1 MMLLK
6 KVKVVMTLVVLFSL
20 FSSASLMAQSWKA
33 EGESSGIKISSK
45 IEPGNE
51 YKTYKGVMTVSST
64 EDKVLDVMRSVA
76 KYPSWMHGT
85 LSAKVLKPSA
95 SNDIVPRDVFDSND
109 SYTFVIYTTNEGA
122 PLGDRDAISKVRM
135 QKQGD
140 GGVTLRF
147 SGAPDYIAEK
157 GDFVRVKSLSGLWKF
172 EYVEGGKIR
181 ITHELYNDPN
191 VSSWIP
197 NRSVNSKTKEIV
209 EKSLQKLKGKL

>member
-1 MMLLK
+1 MLLK
-6 KVKVVMTLVVLFSL
+6 KVNLVATMVILFSV
-20 FSSASLMAQSWKA
+20 FSSMSLMAQDGWKS
-33 EGESSGIKISSK
+33 EGESGGIKMYSK
-45 IEPGNE
+45 VESGNE
-51 YKTYKGVMTVSST
+51 YKTYKGVMTVNSS

-76 KYPSWMHGT
+76 NYPSWMYGT
-85 LSAKVLKPSA
+85 LSAKVLKPSTT
-95 SNDIVPRDVFDSND
+95 SNIVSREVFDNND

-122 PLGDRDAISKVRM
+122 PLGDRDAVSKVRM

-147 SGAPDYIAEK
+147 SGDPSYIAEK

-172 EYVEGGKIR
+172 EYADGGKIK
-181 ITHELYNDPN
+181 ITHQLYNDPN